1 MPRDDIAF
9 LHTAP
14 VHVATFDALLR
25 AQAPGLKAHHVVDE
39 ALLAEAQRLGTADPT
54 LQARVHA
61 AMQAAAGGGARQV
74 VCTCST
80 LGALAEGMAT
90 GGAFEAARIDRAMAD
105 RAVQQGPRVLVV
117 VALASTLAPTQA
129 LLADSAARLQRVI
142 TPLPL
147 LVDGAWAHFER
158 GDRAAYLAAIASAV
172 RAHAARADVV
182 VLAQASM
189 AAAAEMLKDL
199 PIDVLSSPA
208 LGVAAAVERWQAQTT
223 GSRELPCNDDS

>member
-9 LHTAP
+9 LHTAR
-14 VHVATFDALLR
+14 VHVATFDALLQ
-25 AQAPGLKAHHVVDE
+25 AQAPGLKAHHRVDE
-39 ALLAEAQRLGTADPT
+39 ALLADAQRLGTADPG

-61 AMQAAAGGGARQV
+61 AMRAAAAGGARQV

-90 GGAFEAARIDRAMAD
+90 GGTFAAARIDRAMAD

-117 VALASTLAPTQA
+117 VALASTLAPTQT
-129 LLADSAARLQRVI
+129 LLADSAARLQRPL
-142 TPLPL
+142 TLLPLP
-147 LVDGAWAHFER
+147 VDGAWAHFECGHR
-158 GDRAAYLAAIASAV
+158 DAYRAAIAGAV
-172 RAHAARADVV
+172 RAHAATADVV

-189 AAAAEMLKDL
+189 AAAAESLKDL

-208 LGVAAAVERWQAQTT
+208 LGVAAAVERWRLQAA
-223 GSRELPCNDDS
+223 